1 MSSQFSYILSKIMLS
16 LIENQF
22 FHYLR
27 WKAGETVS
35 VRTDRLNQKA
45 IVFIPWTLAGAESVF
60 GGEKAFPECR
70 LLNLNIN
77 N

>member
-1 MSSQFSYILSKIMLS
+1 MMYNTKYRLLS

-27 WKAGETVS
+27 WKAGDTVS
-35 VRTDRLNQKA
+35 VRTDRLNQNP
-45 IVFIPWTLAGAESVF
+45 ILFIPWTLAGAESVF
-60 GGEKAFPECR
+60 GGEKAFPECP
-70 LLNLNIN
+70 LLNLKIN